1 MQRIQTPYIR
11 RSTQQEYSL
20 GSQLGPVLAQWSS
33 TLPQKIGIMQH
44 RTNTFG
50 WGESMG
56 NSEAIS

>member
-33 TLPQKIGIMQH
+33 TLPQKIGIMQD
-44 RTNTFG
+44 RTTMLSG
-50 WGESMG
+50 GEKAW
-56 NSEAIS
+56 EIQKP